1 MKERSI
7 FWPLVMIAAGVL
19 WLLIGIGVVP
29 RANLWALTHTLPF
42 LLIALGVG
50 LILRAYWR
58 FAGMLVSLL
67 VVAGAV
73 LAVFYAP
80 QLGWDNPPSWSSWG
94 WNLWDID
101 PELGGAVAG
110 SGMVKT
116 ETRQLAE
123 FQSISVGY
131 PADITIRQGDSE
143 SVRIEADDNLLPQL
157 GTDVRDGTLYFENT
171 EKNWQDRVNPKE
183 TVMVTITVVDLN
195 KVQFPTAGKMLIE
208 GLQTNALTVSVSGA
222 GDVTL
227 TELEAGDL
235 GFNLSGAGNIKA
247 DGTSDSLQVS
257 ISGLGNFN
265 GSDLESQDAEVHISG
280 AGSATVW
287 AQKTLDASIS
297 GAGSVDYYGTPQVSE
312 RISGVGN
319 VHKAGD
325 K

>member
-7 FWPLVMIAAGVL
+7 FWPLVLIATGVL
-19 WLLIGIGVVP
+19 WLMIGMDIIP
-29 RANLWALTHTLPF
+29 RANLWALTYTLPY
-42 LLIALGVG
+42 LLITLGVG

-73 LAVFYAP
+73 MAVVYAP
-80 QLGWDNPPSWSSWG
+80 KLGWDNPPSWG

-110 SGMVKT
+110 SGAVKT
-116 ETRQLAE
+116 ETRQVAE
-123 FQSISVGY
+123 FQSISVDY

-143 SVRIEADDNLLPQL
+143 SVTIEAEDNLLPQL
-157 GTDVRDGTLYFENT
+157 ATDVRDSTLYLENT
-171 EKNWQDRVNPKE
+171 EKNWQDRVNPTK
-183 TVMVTITVVDLN
+183 TVMVTITVVELN
-195 KVQFPTAGKMLIE
+195 KVQFPTAGKMLID
-208 GLQTNALTVSVSGA
+208 GLQTDSLTISVSGA

-235 GFNLSGAGNIKA
+235 GFNLSGAGNINT
-247 DGTSDSLQVS
+247 DGACKSLQLS

-265 GSDLESQDAEVHISG
+265 GGDLESQDAEVHISG

-287 AQKTLDASIS
+287 AQQALDASIS
-297 GAGSVDYYGTPQVSE
+297 GAGSIDYYGKPIVSE
-312 RISGVGN
+312 HISGVGS
-319 VHKAGD
+319 VRKIGD

>member
-1 MKERSI
+1 MKEDRSI
-7 FWPLVMIAAGVL
+7 FWPLAMIAVGVL
-19 WLLIGIGVVP
+19 WLLTGMGIVP
-29 RANLWALTHTLPF
+29 RANLWALTHTLPY

-73 LAVFYAP
+73 LAVIYAP
-80 QLGWDNPPSWSSWG
+80 QLGWDKAPGWG
-94 WNLWDID
+94 RDLWDID
-101 PELGGAVAG
+101 PGLNGAVAG
-110 SGMVKT
+110 SGVVET
-116 ETRQLAE
+116 ETRQVAE
-123 FQSISVGY
+123 FQSISVDY

-143 SVRIEADDNLLPQL
+143 SVTIEAEDNLLPQL
-157 GTDVRDGTLYFENT
+157 AATVRNGTLYFENT
-171 EKNWQDRVNPKE
+171 ERNWQDRVDPTK
-183 TVMVTITVVDLN
+183 TVLVTITVVELN

-208 GLQTNALTVSVSGA
+208 GLQTDSLTVSVSGA

-235 GFNLSGAGNIKA
+235 EFNLSGAGNINA
-247 DGTSDSLQVS
+247 DGACERLQLS

-265 GSDLESQDAEVHISG
+265 GGDLESRDAEVHISG

-287 AQKTLDASIS
+287 AEQALDASIS
-297 GAGSVDYYGTPQVSE
+297 GAGSVDYYGEPQVSE
-312 RISGVGN
+312 RISGVGS
-319 VHKAGD
+319 VRKIGD